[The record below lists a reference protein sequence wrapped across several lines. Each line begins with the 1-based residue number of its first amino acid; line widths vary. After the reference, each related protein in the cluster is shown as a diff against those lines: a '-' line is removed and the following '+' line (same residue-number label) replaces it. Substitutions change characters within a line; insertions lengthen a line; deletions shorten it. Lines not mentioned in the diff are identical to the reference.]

1 MRDLP
6 NRKRRRFKTLD
17 AAAQRMREVNNRLS
31 DEQARHLAL
40 HGTNRDEDGMYA
52 WKFDSYVNAMSPYPS
67 RAETTVNVWSLIT
80 CPALLIGGGD
90 SKAPDVEKDGRLQA
104 FRNAQA
110 RTIPNAGHHVH
121 HDQLEYLLQVVREFL
136 GRSDTHRRLS

>member
-6 NRKRRRFKTLD
+6 NRERRRFKTLD
-17 AAAQRMREVNNRLS
+17 AAAQRMREVNNCLS
-31 DEQARHLAL
+31 GEQARHLAL

-52 WKFDSYVNAMSPYPS
+52 WKFDSYVDAMSPYPS
-67 RAETTVNVWSLIT
+67 RAETTLNVWNLIT
-80 CPALLIGGGD
+80 CPALLIGGED
-90 SKAPDVEKDGRLQA
+90 SNAPDVEKDERLQA

-121 HDQLEYLLQVVREFL
+121 HDQLEYLLQVIREFL
-136 GRSDTHRRLS
+136 GL